1 MPNNLSFHFP
11 QSILTNFQ
19 GTISFNSITWY
30 HTNHNIPK
38 LCVTKESIFLQ
49 KTRINFEF
57 ICCPY
62 WLFISC
68 PDWITSLRWSQG
80 TYFIPVISWIAVFI
94 FAHTDPEKI
103 QVLRRTFWKP
113 LPPIR
118 SPVDFRLWLRNL
130 IGRNVRPKSITV
142 MTNHMIRNKYWLN
155 CKFSL
160 TSVEYISF
168 CPLLNDCLNLLTN
181 RSMYWEIKQ

>member
-1 MPNNLSFHFP
+1 MCYQRIDFSSKNSNKFRIYLLSL
-11 QSILTNFQ
+11 LTVYFLSWLNYF
-19 GTISFNSITWY
+19 FEM
-30 HTNHNIPK
+30 
-38 LCVTKESIFLQ
+38 VTGHVLHSG
-49 KTRINFEF
+49 
-57 ICCPY
+57 Y
-62 WLFISC
+62 
-68 PDWITSLRWSQG
+68 
-80 TYFIPVISWIAVFI
+80 FI

-130 IGRNVRPKSITV
+130 IRRNVRPKSITV

-160 TSVEYISF
+160 TNVEYISF